1 MVMAECLTVLISSS
15 GDTKAGSLS
24 PSSSP
29 QPLLSVRH
37 MGGGVYRT
45 SESSSEPSSSSC
57 DTFKTNIQ
65 NLTLTCSFK
74 IKLELVFCFLPLY
87 QSPCHSNLLIWSLI
101 IIGSQLLIKVCIIIN
116 VAA

>member
-29 QPLLSVRH
+29 QPLLSVRN
-37 MGGGVYRT
+37 MGGGVYRI

-65 NLTLTCSFK
+65 NITLNCSFK
-74 IKLELVFCFLPLY
+74 IKLELVFVFLPLLHRR
-87 QSPCHSNLLIWSLI
+87 CHTILQKSF
-101 IIGSQLLIKVCIIIN
+101 
-116 VAA
+116 